1 MKNSEMETDR
11 MERKP
16 GLSRHMKVRQANDCC
31 FARPDPGLRVTE
43 NIHVKSK
50 DKE

>member
-1 MKNSEMETDR
+1 MKNSETETDG
-11 MERKP
+11 MKRKR
-16 GLSRHMKVRQANDCC
+16 GVSRHMKVRQTSECC